1 MSNISISVYL
11 HFPPAGITFKIE
23 VDLPEDGSQAQGPS
37 ITISP
42 VDSANGEA
50 IPIRDDSSAV
60 LADFAPAF
68 NRWLRRC
75 SITGTVEET
84 RITGAFHQDVDIEHL
99 LRYTA
104 DICDMITQRFS
115 LYEEKVFA

>member
-1 MSNISISVYL
+1 MSNISINAEL
-11 HFPPAGITFKIE
+11 HFPLAGITFKIE
-23 VDLPEDGSQAQGPS
+23 VGLPEGASQGAS

-42 VDSANGEA
+42 VDSASGEP

-75 SITGTVEET
+75 TITGTVEET
-84 RITGAFHQDVDIEHL
+84 RITGAFHQDVDLERL

-115 LYEEKVFA
+115 LYQEKVFA

>member
-1 MSNISISVYL
+1 MSNISINADL

-23 VDLPEDGSQAQGPS
+23 VDLPGDSSQGAS
-37 ITISP
+37 ITISS
-42 VDSANGEA
+42 VDSASGEA
-50 IPIRDDSSAV
+50 IHIRDDSSAV

-75 SITGTVEET
+75 TITGTVEET
-84 RITGAFHQDVDIEHL
+84 RITGTFHQDVDLEHL

-115 LYEEKVFA
+115 LYQDKVFA